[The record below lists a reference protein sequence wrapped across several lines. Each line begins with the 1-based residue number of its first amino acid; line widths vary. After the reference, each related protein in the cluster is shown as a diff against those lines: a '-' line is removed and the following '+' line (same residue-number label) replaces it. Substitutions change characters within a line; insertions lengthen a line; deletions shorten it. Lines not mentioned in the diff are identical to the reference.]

1 MKGFKE
7 FIIRGN
13 VLDLAVAVVIG
24 TAFGLVVTALVNAII
39 NPLIGA
45 VFNAN
50 SLSKALVLTIPT
62 ASGGSAKI
70 VFGAFIAAL
79 INFVIVAAVVYFA
92 VVLPVNSLLKRVAQ
106 RRTSGETEPED
117 APPTELDLLTEIRD
131 LLARAPGEGAGK
143 HQG

>member
-7 FIIRGN
+7 FIMRGN
-13 VLDLAVAVVIG
+13 VMDLAVAVVIG

-62 ASGGSAKI
+62 VSGGSAKI

-79 INFVIVAAVVYFA
+79 INFLIVAAVVYFA
-92 VVLPVNSLLKRVAQ
+92 VVLPVNSLLKRVAE
-106 RRTSGETEPED
+106 RRKSGETEPED